1 MTRIDQYVWAIR
13 LTKTRTAAADAV
25 KAGHVKLNGVAVKPA
40 QPVVPGDTIRI
51 WVNHRERIVEVVE
64 LLDKRV
70 SASRAQAAYID
81 HSPPPP
87 PKEVLA
93 SLPVRDRGS
102 GRPTKKDRRE
112 LDRLRGRSSR

>member
-1 MTRIDQYVWAIR
+1 MTRIDQYIWAVR
-13 LTKTRTAAADAV
+13 LTKTRSAAAEAV
-25 KAGHVKLNGVAVKPA
+25 KAGHVKLNGQAVKPA

-51 WVNHRERIVEVVE
+51 WINHRERIIEVVE

-70 SASRAQAAYID
+70 GAAIAQKAYID

-87 PKEVLA
+87 PKEILA

-112 LDRLRGRSSR
+112 LDRLRGCSSR